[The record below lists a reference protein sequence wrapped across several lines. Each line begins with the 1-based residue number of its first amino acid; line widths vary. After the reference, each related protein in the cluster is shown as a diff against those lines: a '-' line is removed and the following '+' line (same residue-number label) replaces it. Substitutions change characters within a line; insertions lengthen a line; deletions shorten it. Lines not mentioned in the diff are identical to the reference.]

1 MGPRTLSFG
10 SCGRGLTSRPPLLPT
25 PSYASANHR
34 SRRAT
39 YPAVCSR
46 RATLLDNA
54 NGPTACAGTERDNG
68 MLGRQLFGPGGDYHS
83 RTLDRWAAN
92 PGRREGA
99 IADSERRPLIL
110 RSSFSCAQPTEDR
123 FQGHKMNI
131 DLDSWE
137 AGYMHGQQ
145 GGRPRCAIE
154 LDQVSYLSGFCH
166 GRAWREQSRTKRPPL
181 RALERRAH
189 EPPQGRAGG
198 SRSQTS
204 SSDEASVRGSHQDR
218 QCGML
223 HFLLPGGS
231 HPHMKRRFT
240 AA

>member
-1 MGPRTLSFG
+1 
-10 SCGRGLTSRPPLLPT
+10 LPNF
-25 PSYASANHR
+25 SYASANRR

-39 YPAVCSR
+39 YPTVCSK

-83 RTLDRWAAN
+83 RILDRWAAN

-99 IADSERRPLIL
+99 TVDPERRPLIL
-110 RSSFSCAQPTEDR
+110 RSSFSCALPTENG

-137 AGYMHGQQ
+137 AGYAHGQQ
-145 GGRPRCAIE
+145 GRPPRCAIE

-166 GRAWREQSRTKRPPL
+166 GRAWRERSRTKSPL
-181 RALERRAH
+181 LLRSLERRA
-189 EPPQGRAGG
+189 
-198 SRSQTS
+198 
-204 SSDEASVRGSHQDR
+204 
-218 QCGML
+218 
-223 HFLLPGGS
+223 
-231 HPHMKRRFT
+231 
-240 AA
+240 

>member
-10 SCGRGLTSRPPLLPT
+10 SCGRGLTSRPALLPT
-25 PSYASANHR
+25 LSYAAANRR

-39 YPAVCSR
+39 YPAVCSK

-54 NGPTACAGTERDNG
+54 SGSTAFAGTERDNG

-83 RTLDRWAAN
+83 RTLDRWAAH

-137 AGYMHGQQ
+137 AGYTHGQQ

-166 GRAWREQSRTKRPPL
+166 GRAWREQSRTKSPL
-181 RALERRAH
+181 LLR
-189 EPPQGRAGG
+189 PQGR
-198 SRSQTS
+198 
-204 SSDEASVRGSHQDR
+204 SHWA
-218 QCGML
+218 
-223 HFLLPGGS
+223 HE
-231 HPHMKRRFT
+231 
-240 AA
+240 